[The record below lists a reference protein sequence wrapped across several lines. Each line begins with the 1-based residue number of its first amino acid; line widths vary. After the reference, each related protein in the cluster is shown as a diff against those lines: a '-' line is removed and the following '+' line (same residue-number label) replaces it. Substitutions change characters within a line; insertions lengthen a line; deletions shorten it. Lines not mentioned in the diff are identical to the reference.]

1 MAVGMVIFLKVVLT
15 FFRHQD
21 FVLMEGVFRMRNRIL
36 SLAILSVV
44 AASANAQLFDS
55 GAFTTSDPTFNRPLS
70 SVSLSGVGTA
80 VRYQVREFYVTAT
93 STYVAEM
100 ASTSFATGG
109 VDTYLVIY
117 ANAFNPASPLTNFV
131 ATNDDFTGTFTVLP
145 GPYGSAVGASGT
157 GSGGVNPASR
167 ISTTLTAGVQYF
179 AVLTTYDNGEVGPWY
194 LGIGGGQGQ
203 VVAGAVPE
211 PMTMTVLALGAVAA
225 LRRRNRKS

>member
-1 MAVGMVIFLKVVLT
+1 
-15 FFRHQD
+15 
-21 FVLMEGVFRMRNRIL
+21 MEGVFRMRNRIL

-117 ANAFNPASPLTNFV
+117 ANAFNAASPLTNFV
-131 ATNDDFTGTFTVLP
+131 ALSDDFTGTFTVLP
-145 GPYGSAVGASGT
+145 GPFGSAVGAAGT
-157 GSGGVNPASR
+157 GSSSTGANPASR

-179 AVLTTYDNGEVGPWY
+179 AVLTTFDNGEVGPWY

>member
-1 MAVGMVIFLKVVLT
+1 MVIFVKVVLT

-21 FVLMEGVFRMRNRIL
+21 FVLVEGVFRMRNRIL

-70 SVSLSGVGTA
+70 STGLSSIGNAVS
-80 VRYQVREFYVTAT
+80 YQVREFYVTVT
-93 STYVAEM
+93 GTYVAEM
-100 ASTSFATGG
+100 ASVAFASGG
-109 VDTYLVIY
+109 VDTYLLIY
-117 ANAFNPASPLTNFV
+117 ANSFNAASPLTNYV
-131 ATNDDFTGTFTVLP
+131 THNDDFTGSFTVLP
-145 GPYGSAVGASGT
+145 GPYGSAVGAAGT
-157 GSGGVNPASR
+157 GSSATGANPASR
-167 ISTTLTAGVQYF
+167 ISTTLTAGVQYY
-179 AVLTTYDNGEVGPWY
+179 AVLTTFENAEFGPWY

>member
-1 MAVGMVIFLKVVLT
+1 MVIFVKVVLT
-15 FFRHQD
+15 LFRHQD
-21 FVLMEGVFRMRNRIL
+21 FVLVEGVFRMRNRIL

-55 GAFTTSDPTFNRPLS
+55 GAFTANDPAFNRPS
-70 SVSLSGVGTA
+70 SLTSLSGVGTS
-80 VRYQVREFYVTAT
+80 VKYQVREFYVTAS

-100 ASTSFATGG
+100 ASVAFASGG
-109 VDTYLVIY
+109 VDTYLLIY
-117 ANAFNPASPLTNFV
+117 ANSFNAASPLTNLV
-131 ATNDDFTGTFTVLP
+131 GISDDFTGTFTVLP
-145 GPYGSAVGASGT
+145 GPFGSAVGAAGTGSSGT
-157 GSGGVNPASR
+157 GANPASR

-179 AVLTTYDNGEVGPWY
+179 AVLTTFDNGEVGPWY